1 MGGARRVN
9 LLLDTHVW
17 IWSLLDPERLSKG
30 MRTRLGAPETAL
42 WLSPISAWETLML
55 IERGRLSVP
64 GDGPAWVETAWRSG
78 PFREAPL
85 TSAVAAASRRLA
97 VPVKDPADRFLVA
110 SALVYGCAF
119 VTADSRLKAVP
130 GVRVLRA

>member
-1 MGGARRVN
+1 MN

-17 IWSLLDPERLSKG
+17 LWSLLEPEKLTKSTRNRLQ
-30 MRTRLGAPETAL
+30 AQETAL
-42 WLSPISAWETLML
+42 WLSPISAWEALML
-55 IERGRLSVP
+55 IERGRLHVP
-64 GDGPAWVETAWRSG
+64 GDGPSWVETAWRSG

-85 TSAVAAASRRLA
+85 TFAVAAASRRLA
-97 VPVKDPADRFLVA
+97 APVRDPADRFLAA

-119 VTADSRLKAVP
+119 VTADRRLKVVP